1 MNIKCYTDFI
11 RISGVHIDF
20 DATFFSGQCFRWKK
34 MDGFY
39 IGVVEQ
45 KIIFIKPQDVNTF
58 DIYNCSPD
66 EFKNSIYWY
75 LDLDKDYDEI
85 LKKLSSHD
93 EILKKA
99 VEKYRGMRL
108 LNQEPFECMISF
120 IISQNNNIKRIQLLI
135 ERLCQ
140 TFGKKIT
147 YKGYTSWA
155 FPSVESLF
163 GRSADEL
170 KLLGLGYRA
179 EYVKDAVEKV
189 KSGVIDFEQLTKL
202 ELHEARQILKTVKGI
217 GDKVADC
224 ILLYSLQKYNVFPI
238 DVWVKRVLKEYY
250 GFETKDQVKDFINSF
265 GDLAGYAQLFLFH
278 YIRNNH
284 KNNKNDE

>member
-1 MNIKCYTDFI
+1 MKMLNIKWYTDFI

-34 MDGFY
+34 MDDFY
-39 IGVVEQ
+39 IGVVDE
-45 KIIFIKPQDVNTF
+45 KIIFIKPQDEDTF

-66 EFKNSIYWY
+66 EFKKSFYWY
-75 LDLDKDYDEI
+75 FDLDKDYDEI
-85 LKKLSSHD
+85 LEKLSGHD
-93 EILKKA
+93 SILKEA

-140 TFGKKIT
+140 AFGKKIT
-147 YKGYTSWA
+147 YKGFVSWS
-155 FPSVESLF
+155 FPTLESLW
-163 GRSADEL
+163 SSSIDDL

-179 EYVKDAVEKV
+179 EYIKDAVEKV
-189 KSGVIDFEQLTKL
+189 KNGLINFDELTDL
-202 ELHEARQILKTVKGI
+202 EVQKAKQVLKTIKGI

-250 GFETKDQVKDFINSF
+250 GFKTKDQIRDFINSF

-284 KNNKNDE
+284 KK